1 MPIPTQATLTLR
13 TWVDEIGESRY
24 PMTHEGDGIFTVELE
39 CTEPCLIWY
48 SFICNIEGQPEVRLG
63 APQGRTG
70 GEGVTY
76 DYAEVPSFQVTVYK
90 HRESSS
96 RRGTSAVWS
105 TRSSPIAMPATST
118 GASARWP
125 KSKNRVR
132 AFSAAWSRTGTSRPC
147 TSAPRTAPS
156 RPGTSTAARSR
167 VSRNDLPRIAELGF
181 TAIYLNPI
189 FEAASNHRYDTADYT
204 KIDPILGTEQDF
216 TELCEAAEKLGISI
230 ILDGVFNH
238 TGDDSIYFNRY
249 GNYPGV
255 GAWQSEDS
263 PWRDAFYFHEDGS
276 YDCWWGVGNMPAINE
291 SSELVRER
299 LLGKDG
305 VIRKWLR
312 AGAHGWRLDVADELS
327 DDFLTEI
334 KKAVLAEKPD
344 ALLLGEVWEDAS
356 NKISYGH
363 LRRYLQGSE
372 LDSAMDYPFRDMV
385 IGFLMG
391 YKNAYQAAEDI
402 ETLRENYPREA
413 LACALNLL
421 SSHDRPRIISVLGG
435 GPDESQLPESERS
448 KWRLDENC
456 DGPGQ
461 EPLLA
466 RHAHADDLPGRAFDL
481 LRRRIRPGG
490 PYRPGQPPHA
500 CRPRTSLH
508 DFDTL
513 AIVKNASAVRRALPF
528 MVDGEIKSFALNDD
542 VLGLHPH
549 GQRR

>member
-1 MPIPTQATLTLR
+1 MLFIQPVYNRYTYILCVKSMARRRDSIELDRIMRLIHNSRLPQFRTPFGAVTTGTTLSLSVILEDADPAQATLTLR

-90 HRESSS
+90 HRENRPTWYERGMVYQIFPDRYARDEHWRERTLAEVEKPRNGIQ
-96 RRGTSAVWS
+96 RRMVEDWNE
-105 TRSSPIAMPATST
+105 PP
-118 GASARWP
+118 
-125 KSKNRVR
+125 VYER
-132 AFSAAWSRTGTSRPC
+132 AEDGSIKTWDFYGGSLKGIQE
-147 TSAPRTAPS
+147 
-156 RPGTSTAARSR
+156 
-167 VSRNDLPRIAELGF
+167 DLPRIAELGF

-291 SSELVRER
+291 SSDLVRER

-391 YKNAYQAAEDI
+391 YKNATRQ
-402 ETLRENYPREA
+402 
-413 LACALNLL
+413 
-421 SSHDRPRIISVLGG
+421 PRISKPCARIIRARLC
-435 GPDESQLPESERS
+435 PARS
-448 KWRLDENC
+448 TC
-456 DGPGQ
+456 C
-461 EPLLA
+461 
-466 RHAHADDLPGRAFDL
+466 RATTVRAL
-481 LRRRIRPGG
+481 SRCSAAAPTSRS
-490 PYRPGQPPHA
+490 
-500 CRPRTSLH
+500 CPR
-508 DFDTL
+508 
-513 AIVKNASAVRRALPF
+513 ASAASGAWTSTRWAWPRAAFGSPRLC
-528 MVDGEIKSFALNDD
+528 
-542 VLGLHPH
+542 
-549 GQRR
+549 R